1 MKGVIS
7 FNYINEKNFFVFIF
21 NLAYWYNKLTMHTE
35 KWAIL
40 YILRINKLFYLVI
53 LSKTGD
59 CNLKGQD

>member
-21 NLAYWYNKLTMHTE
+21 NLGYWYNKLTMHINDG
-35 KWAIL
+35 AIL
-40 YILRINKLFYLVI
+40 IILRINKFFYSVI